1 MGQNFHNIQIHTFA
15 EIDIFSENGSAL
27 RASFWHLKPDFGGL
41 IRLNILVN
49 IWYMTMQR
57 DFKIGDIKIF
67 VLFPHAPSKSSPL
80 CLPALV
86 HVILLRQYVTLRIDV

>member
-1 MGQNFHNIQIHTFA
+1 MGPDFHNIQIHTFA
-15 EIDIFSENGSAL
+15 KIDIFSENGSAL

-67 VLFPHAPSKSSPL
+67 VLFPHAPLKSSPL
-80 CLPALV
+80 CLEAV
-86 HVILLRQYVTLRIDV
+86 SR